1 MNQETLRKLVEMK
14 MGAMAEL
21 YQQQNQNNDYK
32 SMDFEDRFNLLVD
45 YEYDRRKSNRLE
57 RLIKQATFSEP
68 TAAIEDIEYH
78 PDRNL
83 DKNQILELAT
93 GNYIQNHHNIILMG
107 ASGNGKTWISN
118 AFGVHACRQF
128 YKVKYI
134 RLPELLDELAVAK
147 YEADGSFRKLIQK
160 YKKIDL
166 LILDEWLL
174 TELSEENVLHVL
186 EIIEA
191 RLKRA
196 STIFCSQFSPE
207 GWHSKLGQA
216 QIADA
221 ILDRIVHDLY
231 KILVDGEVS
240 MRERHGLGYQN
251 DSIRS

>member
-1 MNQETLRKLVEMK
+1 MMNEETLRKLTEMK

-21 YQQQNQNNDYK
+21 YHQQGQNKEYR
-32 SMDFEDRFNLLVD
+32 SMDFDDRFNLLVD
-45 YEYDRRKSNRLE
+45 YEYDRRKSNKLE
-57 RLIKQATFSEP
+57 RLIKQATFNEP

-83 DKNQILELAT
+83 DKKLILELAS

-134 RLPELLDELAVAK
+134 RLPELLDELALAK
-147 YEADGSFRKLIQK
+147 HEADGSFRKLIQK
-160 YKKIDL
+160 YRKIDL

-174 TELSEENVLHVL
+174 TDLSEENVLHVL
-186 EIIEA
+186 EIVEA
-191 RLKRA
+191 RLKRV

-216 QIADA
+216 QVADA
-221 ILDRIVHDLY
+221 ILDRIVHDSY

-240 MRERHGLGYQN
+240 MRERHGLGVPK
-251 DSIRS
+251 

>member
-1 MNQETLRKLVEMK
+1 MMNEETLRKLTEMK

-21 YQQQNQNNDYK
+21 YQQQSHNKEYNNMNFD
-32 SMDFEDRFNLLVD
+32 DRFNLLVD
-45 YEYDRRKSNRLE
+45 YEYDRRKANKLE
-57 RLIKQATFSEP
+57 RLIKQATFNDP

-78 PDRNL
+78 PDRKL
-83 DKNQILELAT
+83 DKNLILELAT
-93 GNYIQNHHNIILMG
+93 GNYIQNHHDIILMG
-107 ASGNGKTWISN
+107 ASGNGKTWIAN
-118 AFGVHACRQF
+118 AFGIQACRQF

-147 YEADGSFRKLIQK
+147 YEADGSFRKLIKK

-166 LILDEWLL
+166 LIIDEWLL

-186 EIIEA
+186 EIIES
-191 RLKRA
+191 RLKRT

-221 ILDRIVHDLY
+221 ILDRIVHDSY

-240 MRERHGLGYQN
+240 MRERHGLGL
-251 DSIRS
+251 SR

>member
-1 MNQETLRKLVEMK
+1 MNEETLRKLTEMR

-21 YQQQNQNNDYK
+21 YQQQSQNREYNN
-32 SMDFEDRFNLLVD
+32 MDFDERFNLLVD
-45 YEYDRRKSNRLE
+45 YEYDRRKTNKLE
-57 RLIKQATFSEP
+57 RLIKQATFNDP

-78 PDRNL
+78 PDRRL
-83 DKNQILELAT
+83 DKKLILELAT

-118 AFGVHACRQF
+118 AFGIQACRQF

-134 RLPELLDELAVAK
+134 RLPELLDELVVAK

-174 TELSEENVLHVL
+174 TELSEENVLHVF

-191 RLKRA
+191 RLKRT

-221 ILDRIVHDLY
+221 ILDRIVHDSY
-231 KILVDGEVS
+231 NILVDGEVS
-240 MRERHGLGYQN
+240 MRERHGLAL
-251 DSIRS
+251 SR